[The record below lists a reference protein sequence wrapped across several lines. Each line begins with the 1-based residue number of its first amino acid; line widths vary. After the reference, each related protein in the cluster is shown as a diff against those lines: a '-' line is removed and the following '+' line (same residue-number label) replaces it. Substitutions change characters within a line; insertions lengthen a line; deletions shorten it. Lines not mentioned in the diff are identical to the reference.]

1 LLCPPDFISTASL
14 HAPRHLMRASEPHL
28 IRIGLCAVKSILD
41 VTRNFSRA
49 LTWFGGVLLIG
60 SALLVTVDVITRK
73 FLNVTLGGADELSG
87 YAFCMATA
95 LALSYALFERA
106 HIRVDFLYR
115 MFPDWLRRFA
125 DVLGLLML
133 LGFAVIA
140 TMMIFYLVA
149 DTYKFG
155 SRSITPLRTPLI
167 YPQVV
172 WLFGWAF
179 FCFTC
184 LLLAVATLQRIV
196 VGDGPGAAQIAGVKS
211 LDEQISD
218 EAPDA
223 RKRPKSSNGDDAR

>member
-1 LLCPPDFISTASL
+1 MKP
-14 HAPRHLMRASEPHL
+14 
-28 IRIGLCAVKSILD
+28 VLD
-41 VTRNFSRA
+41 LTQRFSRW
-49 LTWFGGVLLIG
+49 LTWFGGILLIG

-73 FLNVTLGGADELSG
+73 LFNWTLGGADELSG

-115 MFPDWLRRFA
+115 MFPEWLRRIS
-125 DVLGLLML
+125 DLLGLLML
-133 LGFAVIA
+133 LGFALIA
-140 TMMIFYLVA
+140 TTMIFYLVA
-149 DTYKFG
+149 DTLKFG

-167 YPQVV
+167 YPQAV

-184 LLLAVATLQRIV
+184 LLLAAATVQRIII
-196 VGDGPGAAQIAGVKS
+196 GDNTGAAQLAGVKS
-211 LDEQISD
+211 LDEQIHD

-223 RKRPKSSNGDDAR
+223 KLHPHTADGDDAR